1 MSRDEYLQILR
12 DNLTTMSDDEKDDV
26 IRYYLEYFIDSGDEQ
41 TAMEELGRPEAL
53 ADRLC
58 GTHNFRKEMET
69 PKPGQGY
76 SGETE
81 YHSEPAYH
89 SEPSYRSE
97 PSYSSNMDNNYGTGR
112 RKHSVGKI
120 IALICTFPI
129 WLPIAIVAV
138 VLAFTAVIVVA
149 ALAFSLFVA
158 FAAMVFAGIV
168 SVIAGFAVLGKSV
181 ADGLLVSGVG
191 LIVAGI
197 GIFIFFLGQLAF
209 KGMRNMFSAIR
220 AKRM

>member
-41 TAMEELGRPEAL
+41 AAMEELGRPEAL

-58 GTHNFRKEMET
+58 GTHNYRKEMET
-69 PKPGQGY
+69 PKQGQGY
-76 SGETE
+76 SGE
-81 YHSEPAYH
+81 SEYH

-97 PSYSSNMDNNYGTGR
+97 PSYSRNMDNDYAAGR
-112 RKHSVGKI
+112 RKHSAGKI

-138 VLAFTAVIVVA
+138 VLAFAAFIVVA
-149 ALAFSLFVA
+149 ALVFSLFVA

-168 SVIAGFAVLGKSV
+168 SVVAGFAVLGKSV
-181 ADGLLVSGVG
+181 ADGLLVSGMG
-191 LIVAGI
+191 LLVAGI
-197 GIFIFFLGQLAF
+197 GIYVFFLGQLAF

>member
-41 TAMEELGRPEAL
+41 AAMEELGRPEAL

-58 GTHNFRKEMET
+58 GTHNYRKEMDT
-69 PKPGQGY
+69 SNPSGQEY
-76 SGETE
+76 SSEAS
-81 YHSEPAYH
+81 YHSQ
-89 SEPSYRSE
+89 PSYRSE
-97 PSYSSNMDNNYGTGR
+97 PSYSRNMDNNYGTER
-112 RKHSVGKI
+112 RRFSAGKI

-129 WLPIAIVAV
+129 WLPFAIVAV
-138 VLAFTAVIVVA
+138 VLAFAAFIVVA
-149 ALAFSLFVA
+149 ALVFSLFVT

-181 ADGLLVSGVG
+181 ADGLLVSGMG
-191 LIVAGI
+191 LLVAGI
-197 GIFIFFLGQLAF
+197 GIFVFFLGQLAF

>member
-41 TAMEELGRPEAL
+41 AAMEELGRPEAL

-58 GTHNFRKEMET
+58 GTHNYRKEMET
-69 PKPGQGY
+69 PKQGQGY
-76 SGETE
+76 SGESE
-81 YHSEPAYH
+81 YHSE
-89 SEPSYRSE
+89 S
-97 PSYSSNMDNNYGTGR
+97 SYSRNMDSDYGMKR
-112 RKHSVGKI
+112 RRFSAGKI

-138 VLAFTAVIVVA
+138 VLAFAAFIVVA
-149 ALAFSLFVA
+149 ALVFSLFVA

-168 SVIAGFAVLGKSV
+168 SVVAGFAVLGKSV
-181 ADGLLVSGVG
+181 ADGLLVSGMG
-191 LIVAGI
+191 LLVAGI
-197 GIFIFFLGQLAF
+197 GIYVFFLGQLAF